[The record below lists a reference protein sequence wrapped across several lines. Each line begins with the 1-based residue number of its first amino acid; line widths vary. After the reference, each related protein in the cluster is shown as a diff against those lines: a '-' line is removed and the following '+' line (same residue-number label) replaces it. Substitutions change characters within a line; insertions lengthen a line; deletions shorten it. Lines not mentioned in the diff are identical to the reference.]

1 MYHMINDLKIT
12 IKPEVISDLKRY
24 YYSSL
29 KYETGGILLG
39 KFNRINRIIEIME
52 VYELKTNFFSRTLYR
67 RNARKAQKII
77 NKRWSETDGVI
88 NYVGEWHTHPYMQ
101 AIPSDTDID
110 SLREITAKVKDSLP
124 GTLLI
129 IVGRNE
135 KINLIAQRE
144 DTIKMQFLSEGKRN
158 GD

>member
-52 VYELKTNFFSRTLYR
+52 VYEL
-67 RNARKAQKII
+67 KII

>member
-1 MYHMINDLKIT
+1 MINDLKIT